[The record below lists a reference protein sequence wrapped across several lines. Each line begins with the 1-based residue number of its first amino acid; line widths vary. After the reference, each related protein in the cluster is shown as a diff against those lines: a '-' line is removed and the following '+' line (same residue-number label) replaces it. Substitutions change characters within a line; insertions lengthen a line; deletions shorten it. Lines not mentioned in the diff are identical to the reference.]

1 MFDTARPA
9 TRVTLTVLLAGA
21 VALQLLMPLV
31 GANPEL
37 HVWAV
42 GLLGFIVGMVAMS
55 IVWLLCA
62 VPNAD
67 VRPATLN
74 FLLLVATLGPG
85 FAVLLTWLFGDDAGM
100 AS

>member
-1 MFDTARPA
+1 MFDRSRPA

-31 GANPEL
+31 GADPEL
-37 HVWAV
+37 HTLAV
-42 GLLGFIVGMVAMS
+42 GLFGFVVGMVVMS
-55 IVWLLCA
+55 IIWLLCA

-74 FLLLVATLGPG
+74 FMLLVATMGPG
-85 FAVLLTWLFGDDAGM
+85 FAVLLTWLFGDDAGVS
-100 AS
+100 A